1 MDSLI
6 LKVINAGKKYSD
18 GYGENSVFKDVNL
31 SLNNG
36 ETMAIVG
43 PSGCGKTSLLQ
54 AIAGLDSIT
63 SGSIEL
69 LGHDLNRISS
79 YDLAKL
85 RNGSIG
91 FVYQKSHLLP
101 DFNLQENIA
110 LPLMING
117 DRNADNTAMR
127 ILEKL
132 ELQKFSN
139 FFPKQISGGMQQ
151 KVAIGRAIAN
161 KPKIVFADEPTGNL
175 DINSKQIVLDT
186 LFDLSKEYGA
196 ALCIVTHD
204 DMVAKRA
211 DKIENMLDLN
221 RPNRI

>member
-1 MDSLI
+1 MDNLI
-6 LKVINAGKKYSD
+6 LKVNNASKVYSD
-18 GYGENSVFKDVNL
+18 GYGENCVFKGVNF
-31 SLNNG
+31 SLQRG
-36 ETMAIVG
+36 STIAIVG

-85 RNGSIG
+85 HNSNIG

-101 DFNLQENIA
+101 DFNLKENIA
-110 LPLMING
+110 LPLMIKG
-117 DRNADNTAMR
+117 DKNASNIAMG

-132 ELQKFSN
+132 ELEKFSSY
-139 FFPKQISGGMQQ
+139 FPKQISGGMQQ

-161 KPKIVFADEPTGNL
+161 QPKIVFADEPTGNL
-175 DINSKQIVLDT
+175 DLNSKKVVLET
-186 LFDLSKEYGA
+186 LFELSKEYGV

-204 DMVAKRA
+204 EMVAKKA
-211 DKIENMLDLN
+211 NKIENMLDLN